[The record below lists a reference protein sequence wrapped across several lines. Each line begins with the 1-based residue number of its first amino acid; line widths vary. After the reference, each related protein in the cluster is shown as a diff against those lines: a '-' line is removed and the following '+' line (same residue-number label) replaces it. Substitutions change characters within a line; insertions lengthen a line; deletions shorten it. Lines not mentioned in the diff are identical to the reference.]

1 MISKEDYEFGVK
13 YHSIIRSI
21 IIDKACSS
29 IPIEYTDF
37 LMKNHYSTCN
47 CNSGIFNGTS
57 KFYNAW
63 LEAKSYYESEVKDE
77 NKVKCKRGRPT
88 NRDK

>member
-13 YHSIIRSI
+13 YLPTIKSI

-29 IPIEYTDF
+29 IPIEYSEF
-37 LMKNHYSTCN
+37 LRSKGYSDCN
-47 CNSGIFNGTS
+47 CSAGIFNGTS
-57 KFYNAW
+57 RFYNAW
-63 LEAKSYYESEVKDE
+63 LEAKAYYESEVKDE